1 MIDVKIVDIQPAFNK
16 STFNFLVLQTGEKVF
31 SKFFFPKND
40 SEKMEQIERWLR
52 SISRSYYKPETILL
66 AIIQA
71 LVTGILGLAFA
82 NALKPDMT
90 ASEMIAS
97 INLILAYVIC
107 YVVMLFK
114 ITSISPIK
122 LLNTFQ
128 KLRYENLI
136 SYHVEPY
143 LCQIIVQKNDRVIE
157 RQVGYAGITD
167 DGKVVSLS
175 QELTLIDPIILDQ
188 NAMKEKISYAY
199 KRKFGERQSVEVILK
214 L

>member
-90 ASEMIAS
+90 TSEMIAS
-97 INLILAYVIC
+97 INLTLVYAIW
-107 YVVMLFK
+107 YVVMVFRT
-114 ITSISPIK
+114 TSIPSTK
-122 LLNTFQ
+122 LLDIFQ
-128 KLRYENLI
+128 RLRYKNLI

-143 LCQIIVQKNDRVIE
+143 LCQIIVQKNGCVIE
-157 RQVGYAGITD
+157 RQAGYAGITD
-167 DGKVVSLS
+167 DGRVISLS
-175 QELTLIDPIILDQ
+175 QELTLMDPIILDQ

-199 KRKFGERQSVEVILK
+199 KKKFGERQSAKVILK